1 MATKNKIKN
10 KNSRRNIIKDVA
22 GVSLLTAGTLALAL
36 LLFETG
42 FIGQYFSA
50 GMKWG
55 FGIGRYL
62 LPPFLILAGG
72 IYFVKNKD
80 DSLEAFGLGFALFFI
95 TVITAIYLSVSPDNS
110 FKPEYLFSYG
120 GLMGAA
126 ISQLLSRMLGVI
138 GAYILLTGAFAASI
152 IFVTGYQV
160 RDIYK
165 KIFSSKPKEVAKKED
180 RKPKT
185 KAERELKA
193 RRELRDNATAGSGRR
208 RVETGS
214 SNLSETVELGVKESG
229 AEVQAQMTIEMD
241 AVKTDGYSLPPLS
254 LFKRT
259 EEKKGKSAKKNDKAN
274 ATILEQTLEDFGIA
288 AKVDKITKGPTVT
301 CFELQIASG
310 TKVTRIVN
318 LADDIALALAAADV
332 RVLAPIPGKSAVGI
346 EVPNDARELV
356 TLGDILSSEVAKN
369 DRNVITFGIGKD
381 ITGKSV
387 LGNLGEMP
395 HLLIAG
401 ATGSGKSISVNALL
415 MSLLA
420 RSRPDQVKMILIDP
434 KRVELSM
441 YNSLPHLL
449 VPVVTQPKEAATA
462 LQWAVGEMER
472 RYENL
477 ADSRV
482 RNIVGFN
489 EGIAKGKIK
498 DKEELPYIVII
509 IDELADL
516 MMVAAGEV
524 EDAICRLA
532 QMARAVGIHM
542 IVATQRPSTD
552 IITGLI
558 KANITTR
565 IAFQVSSQ
573 IDSRVILDTGG
584 AEKLVGKGD
593 MLYMEPG
600 GHKPVRV
607 QGAYVT
613 ESEIELLTGYIKK
626 QQDPEYQLEILKEE
640 KTDGGGFDDFE
651 DELYEKALEL
661 VIATGQA
668 STSALQRRLR
678 VGYSRAA
685 RLIDMLEQR
694 GIVGPLEGSKPRV
707 ILMTPEELDDISTT
721 VP

>member
-1 MATKNKIKN
+1 MATINKTKS
-10 KNSRRNIIKDVA
+10 KSSRRNILKDVA
-22 GVSLLTAGTLALAL
+22 GVTLLTAGALTLAL

-55 FGIGRYL
+55 FGIGRYI
-62 LPPFLILAGG
+62 LPPFLMLMGG
-72 IYFVKNKD
+72 VYFAKNKD
-80 DSLEAFGLGFALFFI
+80 DSLEAFGLGFALFFV
-95 TVITAIYLSVSPDNS
+95 TVITAIHLSVTSNKS
-110 FKPEYLFSYG
+110 FEPEYLFSYG
-120 GLMGAA
+120 GLMGAT
-126 ISQLLSRMLGVI
+126 ISQLLSRMLGVV
-138 GAYILLTGAFAASI
+138 GAYILIAGAFAASI
-152 IFVTGYQV
+152 IFITGLRV
-160 RDIYK
+160 RDIYNK
-165 KIFSSKPKEVAKKED
+165 VFSSPKKEVTKKED
-180 RKPKT
+180 KKKRKS
-185 KAERELKA
+185 KAEKELSA
-193 RRELRDNATAGSGRR
+193 RRELRDNVVSGRQER
-208 RVETGS
+208 LEKS
-214 SNLSETVELGVKESG
+214 KINETVESGVTDTTVETEG
-229 AEVQAQMTIEMD
+229 QLTIEIND
-241 AVKTDGYSLPPLS
+241 VISDGYNLPPLS
-254 LFKRT
+254 LLKRT
-259 EEKKGKSAKKNDKAN
+259 MDLQGKSSKKNDKTN
-274 ATILEQTLEDFGIA
+274 AIILEQTLEDFGIA
-288 AKVDKITKGPTVT
+288 AKVDKVTKGPTVT
-301 CFELQIASG
+301 CYELQIASG
-310 TKVTRIVN
+310 TKVTRIVS
-318 LADDIALALAAADV
+318 LSDDIALALAAADV

-356 TLGDILSSEVAKN
+356 TLGDILTSDEAKR
-369 DRNVITFGIGKD
+369 DQSVIAFGIGKD
-381 ITGKSV
+381 ISGKSV
-387 LGNLGEMP
+387 IGNLGEMP

-420 RSRPDQVKMILIDP
+420 RSHPDQVKMILIDP

-449 VPVVTQPKEAATA
+449 VPVVTQSKEAATA

-472 RYENL
+472 RYESL
-477 ADSRV
+477 AESRV

-489 EGIAKGKIK
+489 EAIAKGKIK

-532 QMARAVGIHM
+532 QMARAVGIHL

-573 IDSRVILDTGG
+573 IDSRVILDTPG

-600 GHKPVRV
+600 SNKPKRV
-607 QGAYVT
+607 QGAFVT
-613 ESEIELLTGYIKK
+613 ENEIELLTGYIKK
-626 QQDPEYQLEILKEE
+626 QQNPEYQLEILKEK

-651 DELYEKALEL
+651 DELYEKAMEL
-661 VIATGQA
+661 VITTGQA

-694 GIVGPLEGSKPRV
+694 GIVGPLEGSKPRA
-707 ILMTPEELDDISTT
+707 ILITPEELDDISPA

>member
-1 MATKNKIKN
+1 MATKNKTKS
-10 KNSRRNIIKDVA
+10 KNSRRSILKDVA
-22 GVSLLTAGTLALAL
+22 GVSFLTAGTLMLAL

-42 FIGQYFSA
+42 FVGQYFSA
-50 GMKWG
+50 GMKWA

-62 LPPFLILAGG
+62 VPPFLILMGG
-72 IYFVKNKD
+72 VYFSKNKD
-80 DSLEAFGLGFALFFI
+80 DSLEAFGLGFALFFV
-95 TVITAIYLSVSPDNS
+95 TVITAIHLSVTSENS
-110 FKPEYLFSYG
+110 FEPEYLFSYG
-120 GLMGAA
+120 GLLGAA

-138 GAYILLTGAFAASI
+138 GAYILIAGAFFASI
-152 IFVTGYQV
+152 IFITGLQV

-165 KIFSSKPKEVAKKED
+165 KILLPTYQEVNKKED
-180 RKPKT
+180 RKLKT
-185 KAERELKA
+185 KEEKELSA
-193 RRELRDNATAGSGRR
+193 RRELRDRVTVDKRK
-208 RVETGS
+208 RVEKIDMK
-214 SNLSETVELGVKESG
+214 ETVELEMDETTSDVGG
-229 AEVQAQMTIEMD
+229 QMTIEIND
-241 AVKTDGYSLPPLS
+241 VEAGGYSLPPLS
-254 LFKRT
+254 LLKRT
-259 EEKKGKSAKKNDKAN
+259 KERKGKLSKKNDKTNAN
-274 ATILEQTLEDFGIA
+274 ILEQTLEDFGIA
-288 AKVDKITKGPTVT
+288 AKVDKVTKGPTVT
-301 CFELQIASG
+301 CYELQIASG

-318 LADDIALALAAADV
+318 LSDDIALALAAPDV

-346 EVPNDARELV
+346 EVPNGARELV
-356 TLGDILSSEVAKN
+356 TLGDILSSDEAMR
-369 DRNVITFGIGKD
+369 DQSVIAFGIGKD
-381 ITGKSV
+381 ISGNSV

-420 RSRPDQVKMILIDP
+420 RSLPDQVRMILIDP

-477 ADSRV
+477 AESRV

-489 EGIAKGKIK
+489 QAIAKGKIR

-532 QMARAVGIHM
+532 QMARAVGIHL

-573 IDSRVILDTGG
+573 IDSRVILDTPG

-600 GHKPVRV
+600 SNKPKRV
-607 QGAYVT
+607 QGAFVT
-613 ESEIELLTGYIKK
+613 ENEIELLTGYIKK
-626 QQDPEYQLEILKEE
+626 QQDPEYQLEILKEK

-651 DELYEKALEL
+651 DELYEKAMEL
-661 VIATGQA
+661 VITTGQA

-685 RLIDMLEQR
+685 RLIDMLEQN
-694 GIVGPLEGSKPRV
+694 GIVGPLEGSKPRA
-707 ILMTPEELDDISTT
+707 ILITPEEYDDINMAT
-721 VP
+721 P